1 MIAVSLVMI
10 LAGIGVLLSSGGDLE
25 ESGFGWLG
33 GVALIVVFGALAAG
47 TAWLLRLTLRH

>member
-1 MIAVSLVMI
+1 VIAVSLVMI

-25 ESGFGWLG
+25 ESGFGRLG

-47 TAWLLRLTLRH
+47 TAWLLRHTLRR